1 MKRISTYFLQVVI
14 SLIGFAALAF
24 LLIVPRHEGVNINK
38 TNFQIYFQDPFLAY
52 AYIASI
58 PFFVILYQA
67 CKVLSSVRQNKIFTE
82 SSVKAFRIMKYS
94 AMSMIAFVI
103 GGEIWIMNMVSD
115 DRAGAVAM
123 GILITFVSIVIAAA
137 AAMFER
143 VLQNAVELKS
153 ENDLTV

>member
-1 MKRISTYFLQVVI
+1 MKRISTYFLQAVI
-14 SLIGFAALAF
+14 GLIGMGAIAF
-24 LLIVPRHEGVNINK
+24 LVIMPRHEGVNINK
-38 TNFQIYFQDPFLAY
+38 TSVQIYFQDPFLAY

-58 PFFVILYQA
+58 PFFVILYQS
-67 CKVLSSVRQNKIFTE
+67 CKVLSCVRRNQIFTPAA
-82 SSVKAFRIMKYS
+82 VKALGTIKYC
-94 AMSMIAFVI
+94 AISMIAFVI

-123 GILITFVSIVIAAA
+123 GIMITFVSIVIAAA